1 MPQIIYLRGLKMNY
15 EQFYLQMKMLKNLK
29 QGRKEIEKTIEEL
42 YDRAGVKGVRYDLEA
57 IASSNR
63 DSKLIDLSDQ
73 LREPQY
79 QLDYMNNA
87 IKVIEPIVNANLR
100 KLPDEIR
107 NAVKLVIWEGKTYN
121 EVGSLMGYSDHGM
134 WSKIRR
140 EIDKI

>member
-1 MPQIIYLRGLKMNY
+1 MNY
-15 EQFYLQMKMLKNLK
+15 EQFYFQMKMLKNLK

-42 YDRAGVKGVRYDLEA
+42 YDRAGVKGVRYDLET
-57 IASSNR
+57 IASSNSA
-63 DSKLIDLSDQ
+63 SKLIDLSDQ

-87 IKVIEPIVNANLR
+87 IKVIEPIVNANLK
-100 KLPDEIR
+100 KLPNDIR
-107 NAVKLVIWEGKTYN
+107 DAVKLVIWEGKTYH
-121 EVGSLMGYSDHGM
+121 EVGCLMGYSDHGM

>member
-1 MPQIIYLRGLKMNY
+1 MNY

-42 YDRAGVKGVRYDLEA
+42 YDRAGVKGVRYDLET

-87 IKVIEPIVNANLR
+87 IKVIEPIVNANLK
-100 KLPDEIR
+100 KLPDDIR
-107 NAVKLVIWEGKTYN
+107 DAVKLVIWEGKTYH
-121 EVGSLMGYSDHGM
+121 EVG
-134 WSKIRR
+134 
-140 EIDKI
+140 

>member
-42 YDRAGVKGVRYDLEA
+42 YDRAGVKGVRYDLET

-87 IKVIEPIVNANLR
+87 IKVIEPIVNANLK

-107 NAVKLVIWEGKTYN
+107 DAVKLVIWEGKTYH